1 VSREHCPRWFYP
13 SPAARQIVRSPFRD
27 RTRSD
32 VHRFAL
38 SPSSAASAART
49 TSFRLGR
56 RHLLLGDERTV
67 SMFPTNDCFL
77 TLRRRAL
84 APRPFPC
91 AFHRTEPLTF
101 SRRHRRFGGPSG
113 DCAGSS
119 LPLLLRLLFR
129 SAASHDDRAS
139 DNLCHHL
146 GFESWRFA
154 RSFFTT
160 RPGRPR
166 PLPPPAR
173 ETHAACHDPRL
184 PSIVRRPNAPPP
196 GLVSETGGAARPLVD
211 PTTLPPWLDAE

>member
-1 VSREHCPRWFYP
+1 VSREHCLRWFYP
-13 SPAARQIVRSPFRD
+13 SHAARQIVRSPFRD

-67 SMFPTNDCFL
+67 SMLPTNDCFL

-84 APRPFPC
+84 APRPFPY
-91 AFHRTEPLTF
+91 AFHRTEPSDVFTTSQALRRAVRRLRGGF
-101 SRRHRRFGGPSG
+101 SSPF
-113 DCAGSS
+113 
-119 LPLLLRLLFR
+119 LRLLFR

-139 DNLCHHL
+139 DNLCHPR

-154 RSFFTT
+154 RFFD
-160 RPGRPR
+160 
-166 PLPPPAR
+166 
-173 ETHAACHDPRL
+173 HDP
-184 PSIVRRPNAPPP
+184 SATAKTA
-196 GLVSETGGAARPLVD
+196 S
-211 PTTLPPWLDAE
+211 TTCA

>member
-1 VSREHCPRWFYP
+1 VSREHYLCWFYP
-13 SPAARQIVRSPFRD
+13 SHAARQFVRSPFRD

-56 RHLLLGDERTV
+56 HRLFLGDERTV

-91 AFHRTEPLTF
+91 AFHRTEPSDVFTTSQALRRAVRRLRGEF
-101 SRRHRRFGGPSG
+101 SSPF
-113 DCAGSS
+113 
-119 LPLLLRLLFR
+119 LRLLFR

-139 DNLCHHL
+139 DNLCHPR

-154 RSFFTT
+154 RFFD
-160 RPGRPR
+160 
-166 PLPPPAR
+166 
-173 ETHAACHDPRL
+173 HDP
-184 PSIVRRPNAPPP
+184 SATAKTA
-196 GLVSETGGAARPLVD
+196 S
-211 PTTLPPWLDAE
+211 TTCA